1 MELLHLKYFKRVA
14 ENLNYTKTANELNV
28 SQPALSMMIKKLE
41 QELNVELFYKKGR
54 NVFLTDNGSILLKSA
69 NNIFNELNKAEELI
83 YRNEQTQN
91 KTISFASSHSRLI
104 SYIFDEYIKHN
115 PQYMYNCEI
124 DTMGAIIQKI
134 INYDIQFALS
144 SIPINHPRIEC
155 QPIIDEDIVITYPK
169 QFDNSP
175 NFDFI
180 YNNDIIKNFVFP
192 AHNQDY
198 NNLTKSKL
206 ITMNLNIHHSTYV
219 DDAFITS
226 IVKQRQNFAFVP
238 VSMCRKLELP
248 YIPHSDLISHTSIY
262 LSSLKNEKLN
272 EVNLDMFKF
281 IESYLKKNKAFYV
294 INRNS

>member
-1 MELLHLKYFKRVA
+1 
-14 ENLNYTKTANELNV
+14 
-28 SQPALSMMIKKLE
+28 
-41 QELNVELFYKKGR
+41 
-54 NVFLTDNGSILLKSA
+54 
-69 NNIFNELNKAEELI
+69 
-83 YRNEQTQN
+83 
-91 KTISFASSHSRLI
+91 
-104 SYIFDEYIKHN
+104 
-115 PQYMYNCEI
+115 
-124 DTMGAIIQKI
+124 MGAIIQKI

-144 SIPINHPRIEC
+144 SIPINHPKIEC

-238 VSMCRKLELP
+238 VSMCRKLKLP